1 MKPITEF
8 FLKAENEVY
17 AAGYSEEIHYFSNL
31 RPFEEQKPGGFV
43 YEYIYVILNSGIS
56 AKSAKKIYDRVIKA
70 METDPE
76 NWTDEIPNV
85 PWKKSAICRAV
96 ADGQDWFEVIKATAP
111 EERIKVI
118 RTLPGMEGD
127 ALGYHL
133 ARNMGIDTVKP
144 DRHLKRLAAR
154 FDYRNPMEM
163 CLDIQ
168 SDFEKKLKLG
178 TIDYILWRYCTIHGS
193 EQS

>member
-1 MKPITEF
+1 MKPITEL
-8 FLKAENEVY
+8 FLKAEDAVHR
-17 AAGYSEEIHYFSNL
+17 AGYSEEIQYFDNL
-31 RPFEEQKPGGFV
+31 HPFEEQRPCGFV

-76 NWTDEIPNV
+76 NWTNEIPNV
-85 PWKKSAICRAV
+85 PWKKNAICRAV
-96 ADGQDWFEVIKATAP
+96 ADGRDWFELVKAAAP
-111 EERIKVI
+111 EERIKII
-118 RTLPGMEGD
+118 RTFPGLGGD

-144 DRHLKRLAAR
+144 DRHLKRLAKR
-154 FDYRNPMEM
+154 FDYQNPMEM

-168 SDFEKKLKLG
+168 ADFTKKLKIG
-178 TIDYILWRYCTIHGS
+178 TIDYILWRYCTLHGS
-193 EQS
+193 GYS